1 MRRKIV
7 KNLTGYAYS
16 QGVTLFAQLALVPFY
31 VGTWGLN
38 KYGEWL
44 VIVGIP
50 TVLALM
56 ELGVAQASA
65 TRASMASGRGDT
77 LTMRRSLDTAM
88 AFTLGAV
95 IVLIV
100 VGVLIGLLFP
110 WSSIL
115 NLKLLPESAA
125 GEIFIAMIV
134 SLAGTMLAGPIAAWL
149 KAVDRTAGAAFWM
162 ANRRAAEFGVTA
174 VGLLLGATPSVLAL
188 MIMVTSL
195 LTTVMFYWVAVRQSP
210 IGAVTFK
217 NAEFVE
223 LRKVFLPAISCM
235 AYPCALTITNQAGVQ
250 FLNIL
255 TDSATVATFVMCRT
269 IARLLMQVGI
279 VMNNAMRPEVSRLIG
294 RGDFAHAISLV
305 RKGTLAAIALVLVAF
320 SLIGLFGPDIVR
332 MWSGGEAAIG
342 QVDMIMIAAHS
353 AANVLWYTPA
363 TILYARNMHTR
374 TSYWYLIFSTCAV
387 GAWWIALDSINP
399 LAGAS
404 MMMLAPEMLMIMFI
418 WLQRNRFISKD

>member
-1 MRRKIV
+1 
-7 KNLTGYAYS
+7 
-16 QGVTLFAQLALVPFY
+16 
-31 VGTWGLN
+31 
-38 KYGEWL
+38 
-44 VIVGIP
+44 
-50 TVLALM
+50 
-56 ELGVAQASA
+56 
-65 TRASMASGRGDT
+65 
-77 LTMRRSLDTAM
+77 
-88 AFTLGAV
+88 
-95 IVLIV
+95 
-100 VGVLIGLLFP
+100 
-110 WSSIL
+110 
-115 NLKLLPESAA
+115 
-125 GEIFIAMIV
+125 
-134 SLAGTMLAGPIAAWL
+134 
-149 KAVDRTAGAAFWM
+149 
-162 ANRRAAEFGVTA
+162 
-174 VGLLLGATPSVLAL
+174 
-188 MIMVTSL
+188 
-195 LTTVMFYWVAVRQSP
+195 
-210 IGAVTFK
+210 
-217 NAEFVE
+217 
-223 LRKVFLPAISCM
+223 
-235 AYPCALTITNQAGVQ
+235 
-250 FLNIL
+250 
-255 TDSATVATFVMCRT
+255 
-269 IARLLMQVGI
+269 MQVGI